1 MNTDLNKKTV
11 KELRKRARELH
22 EEGVID
28 ETLTEISK
36 ARKAEL
42 IEWIEF
48 YDDEDEELQEDELQ
62 HQVIAAKTRTAIE
75 SFPVSEDAKPP
86 FSGSHEDELENK
98 SEDPQTSETVNP
110 GVGEEALGEVLM
122 LIVVGLL
129 TLGTAIGLGYI
140 FR

>member
-11 KELRKRARELH
+11 KELRKRVRELH

-48 YDDEDEELQEDELQ
+48 YDDEDEDYQENWRPD
-62 HQVIAAKTRTAIE
+62 IAVLLV
-75 SFPVSEDAKPP
+75 FVS
-86 FSGSHEDELENK
+86 
-98 SEDPQTSETVNP
+98 
-110 GVGEEALGEVLM
+110 
-122 LIVVGLL
+122 GLL
-129 TLGTAIGLGYI
+129 SMAAYFEIKS
-140 FR
+140 

>member
-1 MNTDLNKKTV
+1 M
-11 KELRKRARELH
+11 RA
-22 EEGVID
+22 EG
-28 ETLTEISK
+28 EP
-36 ARKAEL
+36 ARAGVWAGTPRNPSARAAEHA
-42 IEWIEF
+42 F
-48 YDDEDEELQEDELQ
+48 S
-62 HQVIAAKTRTAIE
+62 VIAAKTRTAIK

-110 GVGEEALGEVLM
+110 GGGKEALGEVLM

>member
-11 KELRKRARELH
+11 KELRKRVRELH

-48 YDDEDEELQEDELQ
+48 YDDEDEELQEDGLQ
-62 HQVIAAKTRTAIE
+62 HQVIAAKTRPAIE
-75 SFPVSEDAKPP
+75 SYPVSEDVNPS
-86 FSGSHEDELENK
+86 FSGSPEDELENK
-98 SEDPQTSETVNP
+98 SEDPQASETVNP
-110 GVGEEALGEVLM
+110 GVGKEALGEVLM

-129 TLGTAIGLGYI
+129 TLGTAIGLGYF

>member
-42 IEWIEF
+42 IEWIEL
-48 YDDEDEELQEDELQ
+48 YDDEDEEFQEDGLQ
-62 HQVIAAKTRTAIE
+62 HQVIASKTRTTIK
-75 SFPVSEDAKPP
+75 SFPVSKDAKPP
-86 FSGSHEDELENK
+86 FSGFHEDELENK
-98 SEDPQTSETVNP
+98 SEDPQASGTIIPS
-110 GVGEEALGEVLM
+110 GGKEAFGEVLM

-129 TLGTAIGLGYI
+129 TLGTAIGLVYI

>member
-48 YDDEDEELQEDELQ
+48 YDDEDEELHDDGLQ

-75 SFPVSEDAKPP
+75 SFPVLEDVNPS
-86 FSGSHEDELENK
+86 FSGSPEDELEK
-98 SEDPQTSETVNP
+98 KTEDAQASEIVNP
-110 GVGEEALGEVLM
+110 GGGKEALGEVLM